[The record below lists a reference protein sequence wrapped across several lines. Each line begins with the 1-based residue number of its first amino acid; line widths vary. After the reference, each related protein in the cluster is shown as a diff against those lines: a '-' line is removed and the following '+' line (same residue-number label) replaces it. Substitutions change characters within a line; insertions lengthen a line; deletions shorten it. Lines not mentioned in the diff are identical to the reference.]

1 MGARQCAQAALL
13 AAHCSAR
20 CRFAGAAGGVP
31 VRDAERRQR
40 WHDGATAEAG
50 RTSAIVLVRKEENPA
65 SRDGLCVFANNAAAG
80 AGQFGLGHSG
90 HMNLFLFFIDVLRP
104 LRTATTL

>member
-1 MGARQCAQAALL
+1 MGARRCAQAALL

-20 CRFAGAAGGVP
+20 CRFAGAGAGGVP

-65 SRDGLCVFANNAAAG
+65 SRDGLCVLPTTPPRERASSAWG
-80 AGQFGLGHSG
+80 TL
-90 HMNLFLFFIDVLRP
+90 
-104 LRTATTL
+104 AT